1 MQNNKHKLISM
12 LAFNQHLIMS
22 NGSSAW
28 PEASWQLLNQ
38 INPSERANPPR
49 INKHK
54 EMLASL
60 HAYLQ
65 SNNELVSQ

>member
-1 MQNNKHKLISM
+1 
-12 LAFNQHLIMS
+12 MS
-22 NGSSAW
+22 DGSSAW

-38 INPSERANPPR
+38 INPSERANPLR

-54 EMLASL
+54 ETLASL

-65 SNNELVSQ
+65 SNNELVLQ